1 MSLPAHPAPWSGP
14 TAFPVGRAAV
24 TGTTRPAAPRTV
36 QLCLSGD
43 LTGCGQAR
51 VFTERALLDWGLDR
65 CVDDAL
71 MVVSELTANAM
82 LHARRCGTG
91 DEREPDVRLRLT
103 RRPTQLVCAVTD
115 RSDAVPVSPHA
126 PDSFQEHGRGLFLV
140 EALAQHW
147 GWTRYTPSGK
157 TVWAIL
163 PTEAPA

>member
-1 MSLPAHPAPWSGP
+1 M
-14 TAFPVGRAAV
+14 GRAAV
-24 TGTTRPAAPRTV
+24 TGTARSAAPRTV

-51 VFTERALLDWGLDR
+51 AFTERALTDWGLDR

-71 MVVSELTANAM
+71 TVVSELTANAM
-82 LHARRCGTG
+82 LHARRCGAG
-91 DEREPDVRLRLT
+91 AEGESDVRLRLT
-103 RRPTQLVCAVTD
+103 RRPSHLVCAVTD
-115 RSDAVPVSPHA
+115 RSDAVPLSPHT

-147 GWTRYTPSGK
+147 GWTRYTPTGK

-163 PTEAPA
+163 ATEAPA

>member
-1 MSLPAHPAPWSGP
+1 M
-14 TAFPVGRAAV
+14 GRAAV

>member
-1 MSLPAHPAPWSGP
+1 M
-14 TAFPVGRAAV
+14 GRAAV
-24 TGTTRPAAPRTV
+24 TGTARPAAPRTV
-36 QLCLSGD
+36 QLSLSGD

-51 VFTERALLDWGLDR
+51 AFTERALLDWGLDQ
-65 CVDDAL
+65 CIDDAL
-71 MVVSELTANAM
+71 TVVSELTANAM
-82 LHARRCGTG
+82 LHARRCDAG
-91 DEREPDVRLRLT
+91 DEGETDVRLRLT
-103 RRPTQLVCAVTD
+103 RRPAHLVCAVTD

-126 PDSFQEHGRGLFLV
+126 PDSFQEHGRGLFMV

>member
-1 MSLPAHPAPWSGP
+1 M
-14 TAFPVGRAAV
+14 GRAAV

-51 VFTERALLDWGLDR
+51 VFTERALLDWGLDG

>member
-1 MSLPAHPAPWSGP
+1 M
-14 TAFPVGRAAV
+14 GRAAV
-24 TGTTRPAAPRTV
+24 TGTARPTAPRTV
-36 QLCLSGD
+36 QLSLSGD

-51 VFTERALLDWGLDR
+51 AFTERALLDWGLDQ
-65 CVDDAL
+65 CIDDAL
-71 MVVSELTANAM
+71 TVVSELTANAM
-82 LHARRCGTG
+82 LHARRCEAG
-91 DEREPDVRLRLT
+91 DERETEVRLRLT
-103 RRPTQLVCAVTD
+103 RRAAHLVCAVTD

-126 PDSFQEHGRGLFLV
+126 PDSFQEHGRGLFMV

>member
-1 MSLPAHPAPWSGP
+1 M
-14 TAFPVGRAAV
+14 GRAAV

-51 VFTERALLDWGLDR
+51 AFTQRALVDWGLDR
-65 CVDDAL
+65 CLDDAL

-82 LHARRCGTG
+82 LHARTCEPG
-91 DEREPDVRLRLT
+91 DERGSDVRLRLT
-103 RRPTQLVCAVTD
+103 RRRAHLVCAVTD
-115 RSDAVPVSPHA
+115 RSDAVPVSPHT

-147 GWTRYTPSGK
+147 GWTRYTPVGK

-163 PTEAPA
+163 PTEALA

>member
-1 MSLPAHPAPWSGP
+1 M
-14 TAFPVGRAAV
+14 GRAAV
-24 TGTTRPAAPRTV
+24 TGTARPTVPRTV
-36 QLCLSGD
+36 QLSLSGD

-51 VFTERALLDWGLDR
+51 AFTERALLDWGLDQ
-65 CVDDAL
+65 CIDDAL
-71 MVVSELTANAM
+71 TVVSELTANAM
-82 LHARRCGTG
+82 LHARRCEAGG
-91 DEREPDVRLRLT
+91 ERETEVRLRLT
-103 RRPTQLVCAVTD
+103 RRPAHLVCAVTD

-126 PDSFQEHGRGLFLV
+126 PDSFQEHGRGLFMV

>member
-1 MSLPAHPAPWSGP
+1 M
-14 TAFPVGRAAV
+14 GRAAV
-24 TGTTRPAAPRTV
+24 TGTARPTAPRTV
-36 QLCLSGD
+36 QLSLSGD

-51 VFTERALLDWGLDR
+51 AFTERALLDWGLDQ

-71 MVVSELTANAM
+71 TVVSELTANAM
-82 LHARRCGTG
+82 LHARRCEAG
-91 DEREPDVRLRLT
+91 DERETEVRLRLT
-103 RRPTQLVCAVTD
+103 RRPAHLVCAVTD

-126 PDSFQEHGRGLFLV
+126 PDSFQEHGRGLFMV

>member
-1 MSLPAHPAPWSGP
+1 M
-14 TAFPVGRAAV
+14 GRAAV
-24 TGTTRPAAPRTV
+24 TGTARPTAPRTV
-36 QLCLSGD
+36 QLSLSGD

-51 VFTERALLDWGLDR
+51 AFTERALLDWGLDQ
-65 CVDDAL
+65 CIDDAL
-71 MVVSELTANAM
+71 TVVSELTANAM
-82 LHARRCGTG
+82 LHARRCEAGG
-91 DEREPDVRLRLT
+91 ERETEVRLRLT
-103 RRPTQLVCAVTD
+103 RRPAHLVCAVTD

-126 PDSFQEHGRGLFLV
+126 PDSFQEHGRGLFMV